1 MAVATAALFT
11 GAILDAPPR
20 GLVAALTTAPDG
32 GWTQV
37 IEPRAIERDGSIYFA
52 FIDGD
57 DGHIK
62 VGSWDGEVD
71 EAGDPVIVSTTVGTA
86 PEVDTHD
93 APVIHIRDSDDRLMV
108 FWSGHLG
115 SAMNLRI
122 STNPLDVSAWGAAVN
137 LDAQLG
143 GTAYTYPS
151 IVQLLG
157 EANDPIYLFY
167 RDHFGGAGR
176 MCYSTTTDGGTTWAA
191 QTILASQSGVTPY
204 FVVGSDGDARIDIA
218 ISTGHPLTEPPAS
231 VHHFMRSSGAWKEA
245 DGTALGSPTFT
256 VADLPQVAA
265 GPGWPH
271 GIVTDGP
278 TMMYTIDD
286 VTTTYY
292 VATWTGAWESVLL
305 EDAGALVANSLPMDG
320 ALIDADTAY
329 ATVKVGS
336 RLELR
341 RYQRAAGWDSM
352 PVTDGSSVDN
362 IYPARI
368 HGGTL
373 RRVLWLRGTYTDYL
387 DNSLAVWAG
396 R

>member
-11 GAILDAPPR
+11 GAFLSAEPR
-20 GLVAALTTAPDG
+20 GLVKTLTTAPDG

-37 IEPRAIERDGSIYFA
+37 IEPRAIERDGILYFA

-57 DGHIK
+57 DGHVK
-62 VGSWDGEVD
+62 VGSWDGE
-71 EAGDPVIVSTTVGTA
+71 TTTLFTVGTA

-93 APVIHIRDSDDRLMV
+93 APSIHIRASDDRLMV

-115 SAMNLRI
+115 SAMNMRI
-122 STNPLDVSAWGAAVN
+122 STNPLDVSAWGAAVD

-157 EANDPIYLFY
+157 ETNDPIYLFY

-176 MCYSTTTDGGTTWAA
+176 MCYSTSTDGGATWAA
-191 QTILASQSGVTPY
+191 QTVLASQSGVTPY

-218 ISTGHPLTEPPAS
+218 ISTGHPLSEPPAS
-231 VHHFMRSSGAWKEA
+231 VHHFMRSGGAWKEA

-256 VADLPQVAA
+256 VSALPMIAA

-278 TMMYTIDD
+278 TVAYTIDD

-292 VATWTGAWESVLL
+292 VTTWTGSAWESVELA
-305 EDAGALVANSLPMDG
+305 DGGALVSNENPMT
-320 ALIDADTAY
+320 AAITDADTVY
-329 ATVKVGS
+329 ADVLVGS
-336 RLELR
+336 RLELQKWDR
-341 RYQRAAGWDSM
+341 GSGWRM
-352 PVTDGSSVDN
+352 IPVTDGSSVDN

-368 HGGTL
+368 HGGTQ
-373 RRVLWLRGTYTDYL
+373 RRILWLRGTYTSYL
-387 DNSLAVWAG
+387 DNSLAVRVG